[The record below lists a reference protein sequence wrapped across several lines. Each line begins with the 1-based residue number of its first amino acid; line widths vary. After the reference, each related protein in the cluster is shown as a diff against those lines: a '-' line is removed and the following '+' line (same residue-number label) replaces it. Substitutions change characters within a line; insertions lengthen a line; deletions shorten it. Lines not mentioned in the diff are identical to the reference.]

1 MHGRR
6 PTWAVLGKKVGR
18 KVLVGLL
25 LGTLCGLVVGL
36 AALSW
41 NGSPQAGLSLCLGIA
56 AGVTASAAIGLA
68 LPFLLRIARRNPQL
82 ASGPIA
88 LAAADM
94 VTLLL
99 YFNLGRWLL
108 S

>member
-1 MHGRR
+1 MAR
-6 PTWAVLGKKVGR
+6 KVGR
-18 KVLVGLL
+18 EVLVGLL
-25 LGTLCGLVVGL
+25 LGAACGLIVGV
-36 AALSW
+36 AALIW
-41 NGSPQAGLSLCLGIA
+41 KGSPRAGLSLCVGIA
-56 AGVTASAAIGLA
+56 GGVAASAAVGIA
-68 LPFLLRIARRNPQL
+68 LPFLLRLVRRDPQV

-108 S
+108 L